1 VADDGRTPL
10 ADAVRLAQS
19 GSVLVAPM
27 LGLGALGYFLD
38 GRFGTKPW
46 LMVAGLLLGMVGGF
60 VNFIQVVT
68 KADRHG
74 RRGGGAPPDPGPR
87 P

>member
-1 VADDGRTPL
+1 MADDGRTPL
-10 ADAVRLAQS
+10 AEAMRLAQS

-27 LGLGALGYFLD
+27 LGLGAVGYFLD

-46 LMVAGLLLGMVGGF
+46 LMVAGLLLGMAGGF
-60 VNFIQVVT
+60 VNFLQVV
-68 KADRHG
+68 KGADRSGGPG
-74 RRGGGAPPDPGPR
+74 RGAPPGNGPL

>member
-1 VADDGRTPL
+1 VTDDGRTPL
-10 ADAVRLAQS
+10 AEALRLAQS

-27 LGLGALGYFLD
+27 LGLGAVGYFLD

-46 LMVAGLLLGMVGGF
+46 LMVAGLLLGMAGGF
-60 VNFIQVVT
+60 ANFIQVVT
-68 KADRHG
+68 RAG
-74 RRGGGAPPDPGPR
+74 RSGGPGGDAPPGDGPR